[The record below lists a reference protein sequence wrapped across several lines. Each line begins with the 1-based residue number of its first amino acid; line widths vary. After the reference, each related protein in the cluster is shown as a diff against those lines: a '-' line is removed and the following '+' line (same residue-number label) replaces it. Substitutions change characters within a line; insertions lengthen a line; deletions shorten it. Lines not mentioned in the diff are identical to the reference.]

1 MHSGL
6 LDHRIGNE
14 MDATTAR
21 KILTQKEPASL
32 YDVVEPALKD
42 NGLRDQLVEGS
53 FAKNETYRYNCV
65 RVLYRAIAKQPG
77 LFYSYWDQFEK
88 MIDSPNGF
96 HRSIAAQ
103 AIAHLASADT
113 DCRLD
118 RIFNHYLALLDD
130 QKVMV
135 THYFLETIG
144 FIYHARPDLQS
155 KIITSLLDIDKTK
168 HLPGR
173 KDLLKADIIIV
184 FDQLFDTLSP
194 NSKKKVSAFVE
205 SQLESSSPKTRKAAK
220 DFGKKHQ

>member
-1 MHSGL
+1 
-6 LDHRIGNE
+6 
-14 MDATTAR
+14 
-21 KILTQKEPASL
+21 
-32 YDVVEPALKD
+32 
-42 NGLRDQLVEGS
+42 
-53 FAKNETYRYNCV
+53 
-65 RVLYRAIAKQPG
+65 
-77 LFYSYWDQFEK
+77 
-88 MIDSPNGF
+88 
-96 HRSIAAQ
+96 
-103 AIAHLASADT
+103 
-113 DCRLD
+113 
-118 RIFNHYLALLDD
+118 
-130 QKVMV
+130 MV